1 MASDG
6 FLIFDTRI
14 DQKGFEDGLNKL
26 KSTGTKALK
35 AVGTVAATAG
45 TAIAAMGA
53 YATKTSI
60 DFESAFAG
68 VRKTVDATEQEFAAL
83 EKGIRDMSKRM
94 PQSASEIAAVAE
106 AAGQLGIQTENILGF
121 TETMVMLGD
130 ATNMTSD
137 QAATA
142 LARLANITGMSQT
155 DFDKLGS
162 TIVALGNNL
171 ATTESE
177 IVEMGLRLAGTASQV
192 GMTEEQM
199 LALAGAMSSVGI
211 NAEAGGS
218 SMSRVMQK
226 INTEVLSTGENLSKF
241 AEIADM
247 SADEFSKTWKEKP
260 TEAIQAFIKGLDEIN
275 ASGGDVTTTL
285 KELGINST
293 QEIDTLL
300 RLAGANETLAD
311 ALGISAEAWEENIA
325 LQNEA
330 EQRYQTTESLIKIL
344 KNNID
349 DLAIS
354 VGDELKESLQDTINV
369 AIDMVNQLSQAF
381 DEGGF
386 AGLVGEVGNVLANIV
401 VEITSYAPKLF
412 DAAVDMITSFIE
424 GIQANLPQIVDS
436 ALDLMDSFITAV
448 IEILPEIVALGFE
461 LVINLIN
468 GIADRLPDL
477 MTQAIDMVIL
487 IADTIIDNIDLIIE
501 AGIRIILALVQGII
515 ENLPK
520 LIEQVPRI
528 INEFAHAIYNNLPTI
543 LKAGVEIILILIKG
557 IIQAIPTLIANIPQI
572 IMAIVNVI
580 TLYNWA
586 QLGKNVI
593 KWLGDG
599 ITSMVGNITGI
610 AKNLANAVTEAI
622 KGIFKS
628 GTSIGS
634 NFITGVI
641 NGIKSLLSNIISTA
655 SNLASSVIKTIINV
669 FREAPSIG
677 SNMVKGIW
685 NGIDNVTGWIL
696 DKIRGFGNAIMNG
709 MKRIFGIN
717 SPSKVMRDEI
727 GKNLTLGIGVGL
739 EDGMPELQ
747 RDAEKELAKLSE
759 KMKATVGLESSII
772 GTKITAGTSVDKET
786 QSIVNNNDNG
796 ITQHVTIINAKG
808 SPSENA
814 RQLKKVGRELALG
827 Y

>member
-1 MASDG
+1 MADG
-6 FLIFDTRI
+6 SLIFDTRI

-68 VRKTVDATEQEFAAL
+68 VRKTVDATEAEFAML
-83 EKGIRDMSKRM
+83 EKGIRDMSKKM
-94 PQSASEIAAVAE
+94 PQSASAIAEVAE
-106 AAGQLGIQTENILGF
+106 AAGQLGIKTENILGF

-130 ATNMTSD
+130 ATNMSSD

-155 DFDKLGS
+155 DFDRLGS
-162 TIVALGNNL
+162 TIVELGNNL
-171 ATTESE
+171 ATTEGE

-192 GMTEEQM
+192 GLTENEI

-226 INTEVLSTGENLSKF
+226 MNTEVLSGGKNLSKF
-241 AEIADM
+241 AEIAGM
-247 SADEFSKTWKEKP
+247 SAEEFSKAWKDKP
-260 TEAIQAFIKGLDEIN
+260 TEVITAFINGLDDVN
-275 ASGGDVTTTL
+275 ASGGDVTTML

-300 RLAGANETLAD
+300 RLSGASDVLTD
-311 ALGISAEAWEENIA
+311 ALGMSAEAWEENVA
-325 LQNEA
+325 LAEEA
-330 EQRYQTTESLIKIL
+330 EQRYQTTESMIQIL

-349 DLAIS
+349 DLVIS
-354 VGDELKESLQDTINV
+354 VGDGLKDSARDGIGT
-369 AIDMVNQLSQAF
+369 AIEMVEQLASAF
-381 DEGGF
+381 ETGGL
-386 AGLVGEVGNVLANIV
+386 AGLVEELGTVFADVATNIA
-401 VEITSYAPKLF
+401 EYAPMMLE
-412 DAAVDMITSFIE
+412 AGVNMI
-424 GIQANLPQIVDS
+424 
-436 ALDLMDSFITAV
+436 MSFITGIRENLPA
-448 IEILPEIVALGFE
+448 ITESALSILQTLITSILEMLPEIISLGAE
-461 LVINLIN
+461 LLISLIT
-468 GIADRLPDL
+468 GIAEMLPNL
-477 MTQAIDMVIL
+477 TTQIIDTIIMV
-487 IADTIIDNIDLIIE
+487 ADTIIQNLPLIID
-501 AGIRIILALVQGII
+501 AGIQLITALVEGII
-515 ENLPK
+515 NNLPT
-520 LIEQVPRI
+520 LIAEVPRI
-528 INEFAHAIYNNLPTI
+528 INEFASAIYSNLPTI
-543 LKAGVEIILILIKG
+543 LKAAIEIMLTIIKG
-557 IIQAIPTLIANIPQI
+557 LIESIPTLVANIPQI

-580 TLYNWA
+580 TLYNWT

-599 ITSMVGNITGI
+599 IKSMVGNITGI

-634 NFITGVI
+634 NFITGII

-655 SNLASSVIKTIINV
+655 SNLANSVIKTIINA
-669 FREAPSIG
+669 FKEAPNIG

-696 DKIRGFGNAIMNG
+696 DKIRGFGNAIMDG
-709 MKRIFGIN
+709 MKRIFGIK
-717 SPSKVMRDEI
+717 SPSTLMRDEI
-727 GKNLTLGIGVGL
+727 GKNLALGIGVGL

-772 GTKITAGTSVDKET
+772 GTKITAGTSVGKGT

-796 ITQHVTIINAKG
+796 VTQNVTIVNPKG
-808 SPSENA
+808 TPSENA
-814 RQLKKVGRELALG
+814 RQLRKVGEEMAFG